1 MNIYFISC
9 LWERCR
15 TDDWYNTAN
24 LFLIFQA
31 SVGHFKIS
39 SSRRPRCH
47 HAQNT
52 HNCEKIWSNLF
63 RCLCLV
69 MLLDHI
75 VGMLTFSCR
84 VFLHFQA
91 ENGWPTWPLKCP
103 CPYLIP
109 PSFLLPLVSW
119 WVSLSVEFLCSN
131 WITVQNRLSL
141 SSVRA
146 SYWQGY
152 SWWLIHRI
160 MNQQTWNADYHL
172 ICCIAL
178 SPSYS
183 SPCPLCL
190 FVQQDKA
197 ELRSV
202 SPETETFHKE
212 VAHVGH
218 LAREIH
224 LNRR

>member
-1 MNIYFISC
+1 MSSC
-9 LWERCR
+9 TKHSQLWKDLIKSFPLLMPCNVTWSYCGNADVFMSSIFALSSWKRVAHL
-15 TDDWYNTAN
+15 TIKMPLS
-24 LFLIFQA
+24 LF
-31 SVGHFKIS
+31 
-39 SSRRPRCH
+39 
-47 HAQNT
+47 
-52 HNCEKIWSNLF
+52 
-63 RCLCLV
+63 
-69 MLLDHI
+69 D
-75 VGMLTFSCR
+75 
-84 VFLHFQA
+84 
-91 ENGWPTWPLKCP
+91 
-103 CPYLIP
+103 P
-109 PSFLLPLVSW
+109 PLLPLVSW

-212 VAHVGH
+212 VAHAAH